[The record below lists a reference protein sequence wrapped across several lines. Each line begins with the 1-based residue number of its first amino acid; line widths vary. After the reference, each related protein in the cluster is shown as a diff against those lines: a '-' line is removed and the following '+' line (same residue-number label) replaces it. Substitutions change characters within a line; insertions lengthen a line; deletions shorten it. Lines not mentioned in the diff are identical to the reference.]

1 MIIFLIFALMI
12 QTESKTKK
20 RVIIAGGGFAGL
32 QLAKK
37 LNHTDFDVLLIDKQN
52 HHQFQPLFYQVASSR
67 LEPSTI
73 SFPFRKIFQKYS
85 NLNFILGEIT
95 GISPDENSVTTTR
108 GTLFY
113 DYLIIATGC
122 DTNYFGNEDIRKLTL
137 PMKTTGEAI
146 EIRNRILLGFE
157 DLFSLSD
164 SDNYARLNLV
174 IVGAGATG
182 VELAGAFA
190 EMKKTIL
197 PKDYPGIDFTEFKIL
212 LLEGSANT
220 LNNMSD
226 LAKKASRK
234 YLEELGVTVMTEV
247 FVTGYDGTNL
257 TLSNNTTLQSKNVIW
272 SAGVTGNIVQ
282 GLGKGSITRSN
293 RYIVD
298 RFNRVIGHRNIFAVG
313 DVAYME
319 TPLYPKGH
327 PQVAN
332 VAINQGKNLAENLS
346 KIESGAPLKEYE
358 YFDMGS
364 MATIGKHRAVVD
376 LPFIKFKGY
385 FAWFV
390 WMFLHLMLILSV
402 RNKLMIFINW
412 AWFYLTRDSSLRLII
427 DPSKKKQASADAI

>member
-1 MIIFLIFALMI
+1 MSNKV
-12 QTESKTKK
+12 SKGKK

-37 LNHTDFDVLLIDKQN
+37 LNKADYDVLLIDKQN

-95 GISPDENSVTTTR
+95 GISPDENAVETSR
-108 GTLFY
+108 GKLFY
-113 DYLIIATGC
+113 DFLIIATGC
-122 DTNYFGNEDIRKLTL
+122 DTNYFGNADIKKYCL

-164 SDNYARLNLV
+164 TDNSARLNLV

-190 EMKKTIL
+190 EMKKSIL
-197 PKDYPGIDFTEFKIL
+197 PKDYPGIDFSEFRIL

-220 LNNMSD
+220 LNNMS
-226 LAKKASRK
+226 LMARNASRE
-234 YLEELGVTVMTEV
+234 YLEELGVTIMTEV
-247 FVTGYDGTNL
+247 FVTGYDGTTL
-257 TLSNNTTLQSKNVIW
+257 TLSNNSTIQSKNVIW

-282 GLGKGSITRSN
+282 GLAKGSITRSN

-298 RFNRVIGHRNIFAVG
+298 RFNKVVGHRNIFAIG
-313 DVAYME
+313 DIAYME
-319 TPLYPKGH
+319 TPKYPKGH

-332 VAINQGKNLAENLS
+332 VAINQAKNLAANLGRLE
-346 KIESGAPLKEYE
+346 KGTTLKEYE

-376 LPFIKFKGY
+376 LPFVKFKGY

-412 AWFYLTRDSSLRLII
+412 AWFYLTHDSSLRLII
-427 DPSKKKQASADAI
+427 DISKKKQA